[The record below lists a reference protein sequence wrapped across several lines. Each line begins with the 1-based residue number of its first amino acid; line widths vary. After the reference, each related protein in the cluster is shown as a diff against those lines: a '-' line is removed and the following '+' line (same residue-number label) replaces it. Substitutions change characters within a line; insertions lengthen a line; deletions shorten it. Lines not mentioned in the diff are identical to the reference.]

1 MTTFPYLFSVPIEL
15 NCTSLF
21 QGRTVV
27 GLVIIMLVLVELGNF
42 SFYLGISFLL
52 SAKLTNAVVQILE

>member
-1 MTTFPYLFSVPIEL
+1 MPIEL
-15 NCTSLF
+15 NCTTLF